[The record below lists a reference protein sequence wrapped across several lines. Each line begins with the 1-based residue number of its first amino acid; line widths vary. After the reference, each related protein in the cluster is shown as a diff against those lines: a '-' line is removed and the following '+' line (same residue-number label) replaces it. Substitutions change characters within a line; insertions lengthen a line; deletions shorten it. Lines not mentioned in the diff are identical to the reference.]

1 MAKKGDRIEGVE
13 RYPNGRIK
21 YKRNLEAEYKANKGK
36 RTLISIQVPPDLANQ
51 FNAKLEAEGS
61 NKNAKIKSWIAD
73 YLAGKLK

>member
-21 YKRNLEAEYKANKGK
+21 YEQDHKAIYEANKGRRVMVGVK
-36 RTLISIQVPPDLANQ
+36 LSPDLANQ

>member
-1 MAKKGDRIEGVE
+1 MAKKGERIEGVE
-13 RYPNGRIK
+13 RYPTCTIK
-21 YKRNLEAEYKANKGK
+21 L
-36 RTLISIQVPPDLANQ
+36 SPDLANQ